1 MVSDLNKGDS
11 RGVKWSTSRFWKSD
25 VGCDKKE
32 KGSRIASISFGH
44 VRFEMPIGH
53 PNRDGKLV

>member
-1 MVSDLNKGDS
+1 MSKGDRAGEQS
-11 RGVKWSTSRFWKSD
+11 GQLVDLFRKLV
-25 VGCDKKE
+25 VGCAKKE

-44 VRFEMPIGH
+44 IKFEMPIGH